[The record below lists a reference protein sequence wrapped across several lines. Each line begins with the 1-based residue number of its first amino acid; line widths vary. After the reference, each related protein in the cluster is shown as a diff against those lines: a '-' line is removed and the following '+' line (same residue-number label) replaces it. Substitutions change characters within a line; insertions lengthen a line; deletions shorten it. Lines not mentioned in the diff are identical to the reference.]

1 MSLGQQ
7 ITYNTMQAYELI
19 KDIKDSDNEWWK
31 GKLVRCL

>member
-19 KDIKDSDNEWWK
+19 KDIKDSDNEW
-31 GKLVRCL
+31 

>member
-19 KDIKDSDNEWWK
+19 KDIKDNDNEW
-31 GKLVRCL
+31 